1 MFFDKAHEFKNDRAQ
16 LQLDRWC
23 LDCGMRHR
31 RIRLWTSDWR
41 FTVSSSTQCSFA
53 GDRICD
59 TNQPG
64 GSCTVFDCQPDQ
76 CPDNAVCVRFRSR
89 TPRLQILA
97 CMKRCNA
104 NSDCR
109 EGEGYRCVGP
119 EDFADR
125 NSAEIVDRERP
136 NARFCAALGVP

>member
-1 MFFDKAHEFKNDRAQ
+1 MNSKTIALNFNSIAGA
-16 LQLDRWC
+16 WIVAC
-23 LDCGMRHR
+23 VIAASACGP
-31 RIRLWTSDWR
+31 RIGDSC
-41 FTVSSSTQCSFA
+41 SSSTQCSFA